1 MAYFKYTDNSPSKSH
16 HEYIFMPTSS
26 KKIIT
31 NRSKISFKDINNV

>member
-26 KKIIT
+26 E
-31 NRSKISFKDINNV
+31 RNNY